1 MLRKDGSNWEHRP
14 PNPMADSPFS
24 SFLNRLTSFFH
35 LKPSSAFPLTG
46 KAFPD
51 HLEQGIPLP
60 EPQEQPEAV
69 NRAADNQLPTEAGR
83 EADEILWRVQ
93 ELSTRRGAQLAAV
106 AQVAREAA
114 AIRDLNELLSRAT
127 HLISEH
133 FGVYHVGIFLLNEA
147 GEYAVLRAANSP
159 GGQQMLARQHRL
171 SVGQVGIVGY
181 VAGTS
186 QPRIA
191 LDVGEDAI
199 FFDNRDLPET
209 RSEMALPLLVHQ
221 NLIGVLDVQST
232 QPMAFTPEDV
242 EVVQILADQ
251 IALAID
257 NARLFQESQQAFD
270 ALRTLYD
277 QQVGQAWS
285 ERLAKRPAAFYYDSA
300 GVRPLPSGMP
310 PPTSGEE
317 SVSRQAIEGHLLK
330 SPIVLRGQALGTLTL
345 RRDPETEPWTELE
358 RQMVSE
364 TLSQIALALENARLL
379 EEAGWRIEREHLVSE
394 VATRIRQ
401 TLDIEVVLQTA
412 VRAIAESLDIPEVEV
427 RLGNLESSS

>member
-199 FFDNRDLPET
+199 FFDNRDLP
-209 RSEMALPLLVHQ
+209 
-221 NLIGVLDVQST
+221 
-232 QPMAFTPEDV
+232 
-242 EVVQILADQ
+242 
-251 IALAID
+251 
-257 NARLFQESQQAFD
+257 
-270 ALRTLYD
+270 
-277 QQVGQAWS
+277 
-285 ERLAKRPAAFYYDSA
+285 
-300 GVRPLPSGMP
+300 
-310 PPTSGEE
+310 
-317 SVSRQAIEGHLLK
+317 
-330 SPIVLRGQALGTLTL
+330 
-345 RRDPETEPWTELE
+345 
-358 RQMVSE
+358 
-364 TLSQIALALENARLL
+364 
-379 EEAGWRIEREHLVSE
+379 
-394 VATRIRQ
+394 
-401 TLDIEVVLQTA
+401 
-412 VRAIAESLDIPEVEV
+412 
-427 RLGNLESSS
+427 